1 VREKS
6 IQQFEQGIAHIKE
19 TIQRHRTAG
28 DNKTA
33 ARWADILYDMK
44 TCGPKEPTGLRRRR
58 SSTGAAGYVIKT
70 KNLATT
76 IQRSKKLQ
84 RTMDFMGW
92 NVSSARELG
101 EPGNRK
107 ALVRE
112 VQGEATSRASSEARS
127 CSSSRSK
134 GSSFTKARDGKS
146 GFSGG
151 QVGVK
156 AASKQVAENCQKSSW
171 ISRRQ
176 P

>member
-1 VREKS
+1 MRAKTV
-6 IQQFEQGIAHIKE
+6 QQFEQGIAHIKE

-92 NVSSARELG
+92 NVNSARELG
-101 EPGNRK
+101 EPGTQP
-107 ALVRE
+107 LVLKT
-112 VQGEATSRASSEARS
+112 AIKT
-127 CSSSRSK
+127 
-134 GSSFTKARDGKS
+134 
-146 GFSGG
+146 
-151 QVGVK
+151 
-156 AASKQVAENCQKSSW
+156 
-171 ISRRQ
+171 RRIGAFIG
-176 P
+176 